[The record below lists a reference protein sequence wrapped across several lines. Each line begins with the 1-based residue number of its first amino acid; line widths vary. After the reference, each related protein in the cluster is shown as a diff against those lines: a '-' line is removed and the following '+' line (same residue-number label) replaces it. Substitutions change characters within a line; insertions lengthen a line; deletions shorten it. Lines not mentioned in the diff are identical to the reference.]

1 MKYTIFVSLFAGAAA
16 FAPIAHKT
24 SSTAVPPFVTTSTAL
39 VSSVADPKM
48 SSTALNMGIM
58 DFWNA
63 FNPYIMIVGFAAVV
77 TILASVLTQAK
88 NEIKADVE
96 KKLEDFK
103 DVVDNR
109 FDVIDKRFDLVDK
122 SLEDFKDVVD
132 KRFDLVEKRFDLV
145 DKRFDL
151 VDKRFDVIDK
161 RLDVV
166 DSRFDANDKNIEELK
181 DDFGKQFRANNK
193 KIKAGVAG
201 IKQILLVK
209 FDAQE
214 KVLEAN
220 IKGQLLAHD
229 VKIEAHDK
237 EIEALKKK
245 LK

>member
-24 SSTAVPPFVTTSTAL
+24 SSTAASPFVTTSTAL
-39 VSSVADPKM
+39 VSSVADPKI
-48 SSTALNMGIM
+48 SSTALKMGIM
-58 DFWNA
+58 DFIDANS
-63 FNPYIMIVGFAAVV
+63 PLVVLLGGIAAVV
-77 TILASVLTQAK
+77 TILASLTQAK

-109 FDVIDKRFDLVDK
+109 FDVIDKRFD
-122 SLEDFKDVVD
+122 VVD
-132 KRFDLVEKRFDLV
+132 NRFDII
-145 DKRFDL
+145 
-151 VDKRFDVIDK
+151 DKRFDVVEK
-161 RLDVV
+161 RLDGV
-166 DSRFDANDKNIEELK
+166 DNRFDANDKNIEELK